1 MKKLLWTMPI
11 WQKIFIST
19 AIVLCIAIGVIGV
32 FSYQYAARF
41 VIDEYMSVVEGA
53 LNNMSRSFNEKFDT
67 MGNIADRI
75 AWSNDV
81 RRILSNEDDA
91 QIADIQKNLKT
102 LSSTLIYA
110 AGKTNA
116 ALYVKDELAYS
127 KEHIQFFPI
136 SDVLQYDAANRLL
149 NSTGNNSAWLTIVRE
164 YQNPFHVENLITV
177 LAAIRE
183 HDNPFKRIGL
193 VSVSIPA
200 HNLSEMLND
209 ITITEHTSLFIIDEE
224 NQVIVCTGN
233 EKYQPLE
240 KGQNKARTRVYEY
253 PLTIAGWKL
262 VAWIP
267 ESDLREPLSDV
278 VLFYVILATIVLAV
292 TLTASLAIALSM
304 SRRINNLAK
313 LMERQSRST
322 SIELS
327 PVTSGD
333 EIGALQRMFNKM
345 MKDNKALHN
354 QVYEAEL
361 QSQAAELK
369 ALQAQINP
377 HFLYNILDTIH
388 WMALEEHAADTAD
401 TITDLADFFRLSMR
415 TSNSTT
421 NLKEELRHAELYLEL
436 QKKRMGDSLNYSIQ
450 IPDSFAELQI
460 MKLTIEPL
468 VENAVLHGVRKNIDQ
483 SGFIRITA
491 GENGKYIEIC
501 IEDDGPG
508 FPDGFTFDQLNEK
521 DHFGMQITDK
531 RLRLEF
537 GDEYGLL
544 CEKSKDLGG
553 ACVIVRLPLNL
564 SDSDPQ

>member
-1 MKKLLWTMPI
+1 MKKLLWAMPI

-41 VIDEYMSVVEGA
+41 AIDKYMSVVEGA
-53 LNNMSRSFNEKFDT
+53 LYNASLSFNERFDT

-81 RRILSNEDDA
+81 RSILSNKDDA
-91 QIADIQKNLKT
+91 QIADVQRNLKT
-102 LSSTLIYA
+102 LSSTLVYA
-110 AGKTNA
+110 AGKTDA
-116 ALYVKDELAYS
+116 ALYVQDELAYS

-136 SDVLQYDAANRLL
+136 SDIEQYEAASNLL
-149 NSTGNNSAWLTIVRE
+149 NSNGNNSAWLTIERE
-164 YQNPFHVENLITV
+164 YQNPYHVEELITV
-177 LAAIRE
+177 LTAVRE

-200 HNLSEMLND
+200 RSLTEMLNG
-209 ITITEHTSLFIIDEE
+209 ITITEHTRLFIIDGD
-224 NQVIVCTGN
+224 NNAVVRTGS
-233 EKYQPLE
+233 EKYQPFNIE
-240 KGQNKARTRVYEY
+240 ESASKTRKYQY
-253 PLTIAGWKL
+253 PLTIDGWKL
-262 VAWIP
+262 AALIP

-278 VLFYVILATIVLAV
+278 VLFYIILAVAVLAV
-292 TLTASLAIALSM
+292 TLTASFAISLSI
-304 SRRINNLAK
+304 SRRINSLAK

-345 MKDNKALHN
+345 MTDNKALHN
-354 QVYEAEL
+354 QIYEAEL

-388 WMALEEHAADTAD
+388 WKALEEHAVETAD
-401 TITDLADFFRLSMR
+401 TITELADFFRLSMR

-421 NLKEELRHAELYLEL
+421 DLKEELRHAELYLEL
-436 QKKRMGDSLNYSIQ
+436 QKKRMGDSLNYSIH
-450 IPDSFAELQI
+450 IPDSFSELQI

-468 VENAVLHGVRKNIDQ
+468 VENAVLHGIRKNRDQ
-483 SGFIRITA
+483 NGFIRITA
-491 GENGKYIEIC
+491 KENGKCLEIC

-508 FPDGFTFDQLNEK
+508 FPEGFAIDQLDEK
-521 DHFGMQITDK
+521 EHFGMQITDK
-531 RLRLEF
+531 RLRLKF
-537 GDEYGLL
+537 GDEYGLR
-544 CEKSKDLGG
+544 CEKSVDLGG
-553 ACVIVRLPLNL
+553 ACVIVRLPLHL
-564 SDSDPQ
+564 SDSAPH

>member
-19 AIVLCIAIGVIGV
+19 ATVLCIAIGVIGV
-32 FSYQYAARF
+32 FSYNYAARF
-41 VIDEYMSVVEGA
+41 AVDEYMSVVEGA
-53 LNNMSRSFNEKFDT
+53 LNNTSRSFNERFDT
-67 MGNIADRI
+67 IGNIADRI

-91 QIADIQKNLKT
+91 QIADVQKNLKI

-110 AGKTNA
+110 AGKTDA
-116 ALYVKDELAYS
+116 VLYVNDALAYS

-136 SDVLQYDAANRLL
+136 SDITKYDAASNLL
-149 NSTGNNSAWLTIVRE
+149 HSSGNNSAWLTIERE
-164 YQNPFHVENLITV
+164 YQNPYHVEKLITV

-193 VSVSIPA
+193 VSVSVPA
-200 HNLSEMLND
+200 RRLSEMLDD
-209 ITITEHTSLFIIDEE
+209 ITITEHTRLFIIDEKD
-224 NQVIVCTGN
+224 NVIVSTGS
-233 EKYQPLE
+233 EEYQPLE
-240 KGQNKARTRVYEY
+240 KENTIRTHVYQY

-262 VAWIP
+262 VALIP
-267 ESDLREPLSDV
+267 ESDLREPISAV
-278 VLFYVILATIVLAV
+278 IIFYIALAAAVLAV

-322 SIELS
+322 NIELS

-345 MKDNKALHN
+345 MTDNKALHN

-388 WMALEEHAADTAD
+388 WMALEEHAVETAE
-401 TITDLADFFRLSMR
+401 TITELADFFRLSMR

-436 QKKRMGDSLNYSIQ
+436 QKKRMGDSLDYSIQ
-450 IPDSFAELQI
+450 IPDSFGELQI

-468 VENAVLHGVRKNIDQ
+468 VENAVLHGVRNNKDQ

-491 GENGKYIEIC
+491 RENGKYMEIC

-508 FPDGFTFDQLNEK
+508 FPEGFIFDQLDEK
-521 DHFGMQITDK
+521 EHFGMRITDK

-537 GDEYGLL
+537 GDEYGLR
-544 CEKSKDLGG
+544 CDKSKDLGG
-553 ACVIVRLPLNL
+553 ACVIVRLPLHL
-564 SDSDPQ
+564 SGSVPQ